1 MTFQAIEE
9 FLKAPFGNEE
19 PKNQD
24 FEQKYKKLYADKRIS
39 LVALTQIDDDYLLH
53 LSVGSDT
60 NPTEAYDVVL
70 LFFTDNETIKKE
82 ITFKNYYVK
91 FFSNSPSFIY
101 QYAVLYRQN
110 GFLIDMLYDKMDEK
124 YKDVLPDKVNK
135 EHNLS
140 YDKSI
145 YCACKYVL
153 SKSSAFNKYLNFTP
167 KKTPDIFFRGIK
179 DFADVKMISEI
190 RSMDKKIN
198 KELEENKKKQKEE
211 KGKSRGKS
219 SIGTVKKVSKTTS
232 KTSTFSTNKTVVRKA
247 GGKKRGKKSTL
258 S

>member
-1 MTFQAIEE
+1 MTFQNIEE

-110 GFLIDMLYDKMDEK
+110 GFLIDMLYDNMDEK
-124 YKDVLPDKVNK
+124 YKDVHPDKVNK
-135 EHNLS
+135 DHNLS

-153 SKSSAFNKYLNFTP
+153 SKSYAFNKYLNFTP

-179 DFADVKMISEI
+179 DFADVKLIS
-190 RSMDKKIN
+190 
-198 KELEENKKKQKEE
+198 
-211 KGKSRGKS
+211 
-219 SIGTVKKVSKTTS
+219 
-232 KTSTFSTNKTVVRKA
+232 
-247 GGKKRGKKSTL
+247 
-258 S
+258 

>member
-1 MTFQAIEE
+1 MTFQTIEE

-101 QYAVLYRQN
+101 KYAVLYRQN

-124 YKDVLPDKVNK
+124 Y
-135 EHNLS
+135 
-140 YDKSI
+140 
-145 YCACKYVL
+145 
-153 SKSSAFNKYLNFTP
+153 
-167 KKTPDIFFRGIK
+167 
-179 DFADVKMISEI
+179 
-190 RSMDKKIN
+190 
-198 KELEENKKKQKEE
+198 
-211 KGKSRGKS
+211 
-219 SIGTVKKVSKTTS
+219 
-232 KTSTFSTNKTVVRKA
+232 
-247 GGKKRGKKSTL
+247 
-258 S
+258 